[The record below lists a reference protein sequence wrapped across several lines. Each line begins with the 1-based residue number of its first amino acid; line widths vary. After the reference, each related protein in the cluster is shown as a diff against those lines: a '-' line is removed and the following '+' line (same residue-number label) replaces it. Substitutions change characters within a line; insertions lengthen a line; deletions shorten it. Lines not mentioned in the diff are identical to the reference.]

1 MDASK
6 EFSNLYLNE
15 NETFLLQE
23 AIMCGK
29 FESDVLGT
37 IINMQK
43 EKVLSVHPYAITK
56 QSWGKHLFQTY
67 IMDEVTGTRQRIT
80 AATEQGLYKKLYDIY
95 FVNTVKTLETFY
107 PDWIEKRY
115 SIGINPRTIHRNE
128 NHWDKY
134 YKNHSIVKMPLH
146 KITAEKIEDFLHYCI
161 TTYSL
166 TVKELGNMKF
176 ILLDMMKL
184 AKKRNLIEYNPF
196 VDVEVHTN
204 ACRPTT
210 KQNDISR
217 VYLPEEKEKLFREL
231 NNELVMHPEV
241 TDMYAIFLLF
251 KLGLRVGELCA
262 LKWEDINEV
271 AEEIHIHRMESKDEK
286 GREGRHSQVVEYT
299 KKKSP
304 YGDRF
309 LPIGDYERDLF
320 AKVRAINKA
329 YGYDSEFIFCD
340 ENGRTNIRS
349 IDNRIRKCCKRA
361 DIEVKSAHDIRRTV
375 ASEMFNNGVPVEI
388 IRNFLGHSDIKTTYG
403 YILDNKKKED
413 TCRMI
418 YNALR
423 SMNGLKIS

>member
-1 MDASK
+1 MDVEK
-6 EFSNLYLNE
+6 ESSDKNLDE

-29 FESDVLGT
+29 FESDVLET
-37 IINMQK
+37 IKNMRK
-43 EKVLSVHPYAITK
+43 EKVLSVHPYAITT

-67 IMDEVTGTRQRIT
+67 ITNEATGTRQRIT
-80 AATEQGLYKKLYDIY
+80 SATEQGLYKKLYDIY

-107 PDWIEKRY
+107 PEWIEKRH
-115 SIGINPRTIHRNE
+115 SIGVNPRTIHRNE
-128 NHWDKY
+128 NHWNKY
-134 YKNHSIVKMPLH
+134 YKNHPIVKIPLH

-161 TTYSL
+161 TTYSM

-184 AKKRNLIEYNPF
+184 AKKRKFIEYNPF
-196 VDVEVHTN
+196 IDVEVHTN
-204 ACRPTT
+204 ACRPST

-217 VYLPEEKEKLFREL
+217 VYLPEEKEKLFHEL
-231 NNELVMHPEV
+231 NKELEMHPEV

-262 LKWEDINEV
+262 LKWEDINET

-309 LPIGDYERDLF
+309 LPIGDYEKWIF
-320 AKVRAINKA
+320 NKVKSINKS

-361 DIEVKSAHDIRRTV
+361 GIDVKSAHDIRRTV

-418 YNALR
+418 HNALS